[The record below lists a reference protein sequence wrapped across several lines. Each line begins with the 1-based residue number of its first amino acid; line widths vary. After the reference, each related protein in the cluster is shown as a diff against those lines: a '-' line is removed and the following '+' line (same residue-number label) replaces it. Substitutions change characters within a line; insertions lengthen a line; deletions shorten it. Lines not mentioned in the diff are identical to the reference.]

1 MYLNTDIVTDRTKK
15 RPWSTLIPSVLTD
28 GYVTGRP
35 EKDVDQCWIERC
47 IEPEYWGQGSQ

>member
-1 MYLNTDIVTDRTKK
+1 MYLNTDTVTDRTK
-15 RPWSTLIPSVLTD
+15 RALEYSDFPLTD

-47 IEPEYWGQGSQ
+47 IESKYWRQGSQ